1 MVEQSTI
8 DQLATFIQQRMA
20 SEGVTFV
27 AIDGPSGAGKTM
39 IAETLQNT
47 SLAATVVHID
57 DFYSDVGTD
66 PPGGLTPEEGYRQY
80 LDWRRLSENVLDP
93 LKNGDTCQY
102 QVYDWI
108 AGRLDAWV
116 TVHPEGVLIIEG
128 VYAMRPE
135 LRDYYDITVFVDTP
149 RETRL
154 SRLSGRPDDPVW
166 VERWAGAE
174 EWYNTNLRPIDYA
187 DVVVS
192 GA

>member
-1 MVEQSTI
+1 MPEQLTI
-8 DQLATFIQQRMA
+8 DQLVTFIQQRIV
-20 SEGVTFV
+20 SERMTFV
-27 AIDGPSGAGKTM
+27 AIDGPSGAGKTVL
-39 IAETLQNT
+39 AEALQQ
-47 SLAATVVHID
+47 SILVATVVHMD

-66 PPGGLTPEEGYRQY
+66 PPGGLTPEEGCAQY
-80 LDWRRLSENVLDP
+80 VDWRRLQERVLDP

-108 AGRLDAWV
+108 AQRLDAWV
-116 TVHPEGVLIIEG
+116 TVRPEGVLILEG

-135 LRDYYDITVFVDTP
+135 LRGYYDVTVYVDAP

-154 SRLSGRPDDPVW
+154 SRLNERPDDPVW
-166 VERWAGAE
+166 VERWAEAE
-174 EWYNTNLRPIDYA
+174 EWYNANLRPVDYA